1 MSKNKNKRN
10 KGGDTRE
17 FTAVK
22 NSDCKNSKNCDRQN
36 EEQQMRMSDREQQM
50 RMSDREQKPGF
61 EV

>member
-36 EEQQMRMSDREQQM
+36 EEQQMRMSDREQ
-50 RMSDREQKPGF
+50 KPGF